1 MILKNCRNRRSAV
14 PTFSKLHARKF
25 LACTAI
31 GFLACSHI
39 VYSPNHLI
47 MSRTLKKVALIPA
60 RLAATRFP
68 QKLLQPLGGKTVIAT
83 VHEAVKSTALFD
95 DVIVVTDSDAIYT
108 EIENRGGH
116 VVMSTGTHESGTDRI
131 AEAAATM
138 DVDVIVN
145 VQGDTP
151 FIERAPLEALL
162 QQFDDET
169 VQVASIMQRLT
180 DAEQIGNPN
189 VVKVCVDKQG
199 NALYFSR
206 AVIPYPRDA
215 GALYHITS
223 TLAYMRSVNRRCSI
237 SPPGRYRVWKQWKN
251 WSSCGIWRTACLAHG
266 AYRLCQRGN
275 RYAGRPAKSKC
286 PVEVNLVFFKSP

>member
-1 MILKNCRNRRSAV
+1 
-14 PTFSKLHARKF
+14 
-25 LACTAI
+25 
-31 GFLACSHI
+31 
-39 VYSPNHLI
+39 

-215 GALYHITS
+215 GASVSYYKHIGVYAFRKQALLDFTTWPVS
-223 TLAYMRSVNRRCSI
+223 SLEAVEKLEQLRYLENGVPLRMVLTDFASVEIDTPEDLQKANALL
-237 SPPGRYRVWKQWKN
+237 K
-251 WSSCGIWRTACLAHG
+251 
-266 AYRLCQRGN
+266 
-275 RYAGRPAKSKC
+275 
-286 PVEVNLVFFKSP
+286 